1 MIGPTVGAMINVVAV
16 TGAGRAMAGRLAAAW
31 PGGTR
36 SHPGT
41 AAGQLRAAWGTG
53 DAVVCFLAT
62 GATVRL
68 VAPLLTGKHTD
79 PGLVCVDEA
88 GRFAVAVLGGHDGG
102 ANALAERV
110 AEVLGAQPVVTTA
123 TDATGATPWDTLGAD
138 LGFTPED
145 SSRVAAVTRAM
156 LDGFPPRLLT
166 DATWPLP
173 PLATT
178 TTTTTTTTSDG
189 TATDAAA
196 PGATAVDV
204 AATDAGDAAAG
215 TYTVMVS
222 DRLDAVGDLLYRP
235 PSLVVG
241 VGASRGVPA
250 GELDA
255 LIDAVLADAGLAAAS
270 VRALATVDLKA
281 DEEGILEV
289 AARRGWPLLTFT
301 AAELAGEAVPNPS
314 EVVRA
319 AVGTPSVAEAS
330 ALRAARAAGRDAV
343 LVAPKRAAAMCTAAV
358 ARLTPRGRLTV
369 VGLGPGAADLRTP
382 RATAA
387 LRRASIVVGLDQ
399 YVDQIR
405 HLLPAATRIVESGL
419 GAEEERART
428 AVELATAG
436 HAVALIGSGDAGVY
450 AMASPAL
457 QVAGADVDVDA
468 VPGVTAA
475 LAAAALLGAPL
486 GHDHAYLSLSDLHTP
501 WPVIAERLRAC
512 AEADLVVCL
521 YNPRSR
527 RRLAQFDEALAILGK
542 HRDPDT
548 PAGVVRDASR
558 PGQRVLRTTLGDL
571 AADPS
576 VVDML
581 SVVLVGSSRTAEVS
595 GRMVTPR
602 EYRWLP

>member
-1 MIGPTVGAMINVVAV
+1 MIGLVAV
-16 TGAGRAMAGRLAAAW
+16 TAAGRAMAERLAAAW
-31 PGGTR
+31 PDDTR
-36 SHPGT
+36 A
-41 AAGQLRAAWGTG
+41 AAGNAAEQLRAAWTPGGTI
-53 DAVVCFLAT
+53 VCFLAT
-62 GATVRL
+62 GAAVRL
-68 VAPLLTGKHTD
+68 AAPLLADKHTD

-102 ANALAERV
+102 ANALAVRV

-123 TDATGATPWDTLGAD
+123 TDTSGTSPLDSYGAD
-138 LGFTPED
+138 LGVRLADPA
-145 SSRVAAVTRAM
+145 RVAAVTRAM
-156 LDGFPPRLLT
+156 LDGSLPRLVA

-173 PLATT
+173 PLAT
-178 TTTTTTTTSDG
+178 D
-189 TATDAAA
+189 
-196 PGATAVDV
+196 P
-204 AATDAGDAAAG
+204 AGVH
-215 TYTVMVS
+215 TLVVS
-222 DRLDAVGDLLYRP
+222 DRADAVGDLVYRP

-250 GELDA
+250 AELDA
-255 LIDAVLADAGLAAAS
+255 LIDAALADAGLAAAS

-281 DEEGILEV
+281 DEVGILAV
-289 AARRGWPLLTFT
+289 AERRGWPLVTYTADEL
-301 AAELAGEAVPNPS
+301 AAESVPNPS
-314 EVVRA
+314 EVVLA
-319 AVGTPSVAEAS
+319 AVGTPSVAEA
-330 ALRAARAAGRDAV
+330 AAQRAARDAGRSAE
-343 LVAPKRAAAMCTAAV
+343 LVAPKRAAAMSTVAI

-387 LRRASIVVGLDQ
+387 LRRASVIVGLDQ

-428 AVELATAG
+428 AVELATEG

-457 QVAGADVDVDA
+457 QVAGVDVDVDA

-475 LAAAALLGAPL
+475 LAASALLGAPL

-501 WPVIAERLRAC
+501 WPVIAERVRAC

-527 RRLAQFDEALAILGK
+527 RRLTQFDETLAILAK
-542 HRDPDT
+542 HRGEDT
-548 PAGVVRDASR
+548 PVGVVRDASR
-558 PGQRVLRTTLGDL
+558 PGERVLHTTLGRL
-571 AADPS
+571 AADPA

-581 SVVLVGSSRTAEVS
+581 SVVIVGSTRTAQVS

-602 EYRWLP
+602 EYRWLS